1 MADRFR
7 CPKCGAT
14 GDVRG
19 ANSHMRQVH
28 NMPEATKNDV
38 EIIEENSE
46 KPVREVTDETEL
58 LEQVEQ
64 DEIVGV
70 ADNAIV
76 FRNEVIVTDSQIKER
91 IADAM
96 VEKMGSGAP
105 GI

>member
-1 MADRFR
+1 
-7 CPKCGAT
+7 
-14 GDVRG
+14 
-19 ANSHMRQVH
+19 
-28 NMPEATKNDV
+28 MPNATKNDV

-46 KPVREVTDETEL
+46 KPVREVSDETEL

-76 FRNEVIVTDSQIKER
+76 FRNEIIVTDPEVKKR
-91 IADAM
+91 IADAL
-96 VEKMGSGAP
+96 VDQMGGGAP